1 MVNSALAGAK
11 FLGNSFDKSKG
22 TTAPPA
28 DLMQQ
33 HNRPSLYGFR
43 SMHAGELFLIIRQL
57 LKASL
62 PSDFWECAAAA
73 AAAWSLVGFCLEFD
87 AYFHAAGEASMG
99 P

>member
-1 MVNSALAGAK
+1 MVNQAMLACTLLA
-11 FLGNSFDKSKG
+11 G

-43 SMHAGELFLIIRQL
+43 SMHAGEVFLIMRQL

-62 PSDFWECAAAA
+62 PSDFWE
-73 AAAWSLVGFCLEFD
+73 W
-87 AYFHAAGEASMG
+87 
-99 P
+99 